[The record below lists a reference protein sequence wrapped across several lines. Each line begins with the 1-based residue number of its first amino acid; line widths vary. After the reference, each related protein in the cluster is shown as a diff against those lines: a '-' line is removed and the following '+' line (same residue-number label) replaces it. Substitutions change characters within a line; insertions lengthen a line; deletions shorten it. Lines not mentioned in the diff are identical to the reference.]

1 MDIARIGAPSTSLFE
16 TNLFETN
23 PLGGS
28 QSMPGIGSFNSVVE
42 QFIGD
47 VNNEQIKADMAV
59 ENLVTGKTDNV
70 QEVVMQLAQAD
81 LSFRM
86 FTEVRDK
93 VVDAY
98 QEIMRMQL

>member
-1 MDIARIGAPSTSLFE
+1 
-16 TNLFETN
+16 
-23 PLGGS
+23 
-28 QSMPGIGSFNSVVE
+28 MPGIGSFNSVVE